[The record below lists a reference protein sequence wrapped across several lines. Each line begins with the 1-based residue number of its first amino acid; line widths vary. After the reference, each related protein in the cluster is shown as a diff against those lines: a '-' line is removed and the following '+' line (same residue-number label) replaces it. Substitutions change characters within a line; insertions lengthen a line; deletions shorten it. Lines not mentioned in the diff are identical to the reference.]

1 MGKDN
6 LPKTGGLFLMKRGAN
21 GEIAGRNSMD
31 KRENEMIVELKK
43 TLNRIYDRF
52 EQRMDRHCWKN
63 AVKDA
68 TEKAPD
74 EALKTAAE
82 FIMKHPHIP
91 ASCVRSAFFAAD
103 LSKQAGD
110 AFRIVFGSCRPRS
123 DKEDDGRGSCQIS
136 SDPAGSA
143 GERAGRVYRCG
154 QSSGISSEKGT
165 GLSGGRKGG
174 GSRYFSGDIPTC
186 LFFRRK
192 SRVCAT
198 ITTERNVFCS
208 PCFPRSRLT
217 PGLMNWRGISMR
229 RGRIIPRLVPLI

>member
-31 KRENEMIVELKK
+31 KEKNEMIVELKK

-68 TEKAPD
+68 AEKAPD

-91 ASCVRSAFFAAD
+91 ASCVRSAFLAAD
-103 LSKQAGD
+103 LRNRPAMLSELYSEAVVRGLIKRMTAEDPVRYHLIRPDLPEKELDEFID
-110 AFRIVFGSCRPRS
+110 AV
-123 DKEDDGRGSCQIS
+123 
-136 SDPAGSA
+136 
-143 GERAGRVYRCG
+143 RAAE
-154 QSSGISSEKGT
+154 SHLKKGT

-174 GSRYFSGDIPTC
+174 GSRAYFSGTS
-186 LFFRRK
+186 RRV
-192 SRVCAT
+192 SSSGENRVSALRLQRSGT
-198 ITTERNVFCS
+198 FSAVRVF
-208 PCFPRSRLT
+208 L
-217 PGLMNWRGISMR
+217 GAG
-229 RGRIIPRLVPLI
+229 